1 MSDTTLRTYTAD
13 GHPLAALPD
22 GYEYVRD
29 GGLIVPRRTKSV
41 GSLLE
46 HEPAAEGYIRD
57 RAREFAAEA
66 DRCDAG
72 ILMLQDRAHELRR
85 YARWYMEAA
94 DTLSRNVHES
104 TIPMPDDDTEI
115 QVQDLVNRSTIP
127 LETADETE

>member
-1 MSDTTLRTYTAD
+1 MTDTTLRTYTAD
-13 GHPLAALPD
+13 GHPLAALPE

-29 GGLIVPRRTKSV
+29 GDLIVPRKIRAV
-41 GSLLE
+41 GVLLE

-72 ILMLQDRAHELRR
+72 VTALQDRSLQLRR

-94 DTLSRNVHES
+94 DTLNRNVHE
-104 TIPMPDDDTEI
+104 
-115 QVQDLVNRSTIP
+115 STIP